1 MAAKTEAMSKEE
13 PQKPDPVP
21 FTVGFNRGQSEGL
34 VYGSL
39 LLGILFFV
47 IGIVGNLPLLAVAGV
62 APLAIAYWHFPMI
75 EKGRPQLGANEE
87 GLYVERIGFIDWTAI
102 RMTDVKRTSVRNM
115 ELVRLNVLLTRPLEN
130 AVTKAQTFPVWK
142 KLMMRN
148 WKRTPREHGRE
159 LIAINL
165 HTLAAD
171 PDEILSRIRA
181 FKFV

>member
-1 MAAKTEAMSKEE
+1 MAAKTEAVSKEE
-13 PQKPDPVP
+13 ITRPEPVA

-34 VYGSL
+34 VFGSL
-39 LLGILFFV
+39 LLGIMFV
-47 IGIVGNLPLLAVAGV
+47 VTGLVGELPLLAIAGL
-62 APLAIAYWHFPMI
+62 APLGIAYWHFPMI
-75 EKGRPQLGANEE
+75 EKGRPQLGASED
-87 GLYVERIGFIDWTAI
+87 GLYVERIGFIDWAAI

-115 ELVRLNVLLTRPLEN
+115 ELVRLDVLLTRSLDD
-130 AVTKAQTFPVWK
+130 AVSKAQTFPVWK
-142 KLMMRN
+142 RFMMRN

-171 PDEILSRIRA
+171 PEEILSRIRA